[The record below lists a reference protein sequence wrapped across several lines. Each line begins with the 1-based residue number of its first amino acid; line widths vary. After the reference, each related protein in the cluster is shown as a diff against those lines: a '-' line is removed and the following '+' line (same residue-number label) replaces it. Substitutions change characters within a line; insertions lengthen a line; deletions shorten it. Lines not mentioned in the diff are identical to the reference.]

1 MFNVRYNYRGAVQ
14 SIHSIKYIEHL
25 ISNKENPSALN
36 REQSMNKF
44 SLLLLHQEW
53 TAKEHS
59 VYNFTK
65 YQERFEV
72 ELP

>member
-1 MFNVRYNYRGAVQ
+1 MSGKEHTFYQIYRTFSKQ
-14 SIHSIKYIEHL
+14 QRKSQHL
-25 ISNKENPSALN
+25 KQ
-36 REQSMNKF
+36 RTVTMNNF

-72 ELP
+72 ELPWKPV